1 MVQNHKKDVWKF
13 IILEYG
19 DPFVTMVSRVLVQVW
34 HVLNS
39 DMGNSHIA
47 IGCIPRVTIWTVL
60 EMNVNEFFLGKIRIG
75 F

>member
-1 MVQNHKKDVWKF
+1 MVKNHKKDVWKF

-19 DPFVTMVSRVLVQVW
+19 DPFVTMVSRALAQVW

-47 IGCIPRVTIWTVL
+47 LGYRPNSHVTIWGTVL
-60 EMNVNEFFLGKIRIG
+60 EMHANEFFR
-75 F
+75 